1 MIYSTLDSSRQDE
14 SNDSKIIPI
23 GAIFAE
29 IAIFAKFHVGSSQV
43 NCLTRPEFSGRV
55 GSGTRISGQ
64 KCGAL
69 HNASRKKP
77 KLLSTDNNLNK
88 ILLTKPMA
96 KDPKLQT
103 QTPKIKLRHK
113 MMTSMTSTCKI
124 PLMVLLWL
132 QNLPNLLPSL
142 LQITFLVNST
152 LPNARL

>member
-29 IAIFAKFHVGSSQV
+29 IAIFAKFQVGSGRV

-69 HNASRKKP
+69 ANLSFSECEVDWEKSSRRRRLILASSCNIYC
-77 KLLSTDNNLNK
+77 LY
-88 ILLTKPMA
+88 
-96 KDPKLQT
+96 
-103 QTPKIKLRHK
+103 
-113 MMTSMTSTCKI
+113 C
-124 PLMVLLWL
+124 
-132 QNLPNLLPSL
+132 
-142 LQITFLVNST
+142 QI
-152 LPNARL
+152 